1 MAVVS
6 AAAASTAW
14 WTADRSSTRRSG
26 PSPAPQP
33 SPVRPPTGRRPRS
46 RGSSPAGT
54 APRAPRAP
62 APPGS
67 RPPPPAR
74 ARPGGARRTRRTR
87 RVGRRCRARVR
98 DPGGCRRGRGG
109 GCRRGRRR
117 AARQSVR
124 ASRFRCPRSRGSGST
139 RSTPSGSIARP
150 GRSAL
155 PAASTA
161 RIRAPWVAP
170 QANLPTRFPFASG
183 EAYRNLRSCAP
194 AGVFGFNSSTSARAS
209 RSNSFTDDRWALAA
223 RNASTTSTRRTH
235 PPPPASP
242 STGISSSRIFSPRS
256 RWARTA
262 TSTCP
267 RSTSPAAYAA
277 PMTFRSPVSGSSSCA
292 VVESRR
298 AVPWSI
304 PRACCWNAIDA
315 CPARAFG
322 TTSSRASIAA
332 KVRNPAEA
340 TAPCRAVISR
350 DSARN
355 SPADNAAC
363 RTPTNTARPS
373 RTTASAAAANSGT
386 TSATASAGA
395 APASAASARSVPSA
409 SSGSCSSR
417 PPSPMTQT
425 LDPTTDKPTPA
436 AVDQNQQFWS

>member
-1 MAVVS
+1 MVS

-74 ARPGGARRTRRTR
+74 RPPVSTSSGSRSSDSSFWSGWPKVSGQGSGSG
-87 RVGRRCRARVR
+87 RVPAWS
-98 DPGGCRRGRGG
+98 GRGMPA
-109 GCRRGRRR
+109 RAAP

-124 ASRFRCPRSRGSGST
+124 ASRFRCPRSRRSGST

-150 GRSAL
+150 GRSPL

-194 AGVFGFNSSTSARAS
+194 AGVFGFNSSTSARANRSSS
-209 RSNSFTDDRWALAA
+209 RTPHA
-223 RNASTTSTRRTH
+223 RDFSASSASTASTRRTH

-242 STGISSSRIFSPRS
+242 STGISSSRILSPRS

-267 RSTSPAAYAA
+267 RSTCPAAYAA

-298 AVPWSI
+298 AVP
-304 PRACCWNAIDA
+304 
-315 CPARAFG
+315 
-322 TTSSRASIAA
+322 
-332 KVRNPAEA
+332 
-340 TAPCRAVISR
+340 
-350 DSARN
+350 
-355 SPADNAAC
+355 
-363 RTPTNTARPS
+363 
-373 RTTASAAAANSGT
+373 
-386 TSATASAGA
+386 
-395 APASAASARSVPSA
+395 
-409 SSGSCSSR
+409 
-417 PPSPMTQT
+417 
-425 LDPTTDKPTPA
+425 
-436 AVDQNQQFWS
+436 